1 MTPVPPEARPQPGED
16 SSAEEP
22 GGQGYQAHFYDNV
35 VPAFVE
41 HELER
46 LYQNIMTTVARF
58 DIFNAA
64 PAASTYVERA
74 DGRITTVFLFRRE
87 QRCVNVYNEQ
97 VTLDPDAVGRF
108 ARAVFARYP
117 AVRRISFYAIATDT
131 GAIGYPLQAHECL
144 EDIIL
149 PLPATADAYQD
160 ALGKNTRAAIR
171 RYYSKLRR
179 DFPSFRFDVK
189 AGAAV
194 DEQQIRQV
202 IVFNRARMNA
212 KNQVS
217 YHTERGT
224 EQLMRLVRK
233 YGLVG
238 VATIESQVCAGIICF
253 LIGNSCQM
261 AVVAHDPTYDDYRLG
276 KLCCY
281 LSICDAIE
289 RGASE
294 YHFGWGRFDYKF
306 KMRGQLKPLY
316 RVAVYRSRLSIVRDA
331 RYVSGMAAAAG
342 VRRLRLR
349 LAQAE
354 AGSSAGDRWL
364 TALAGAAR
372 VAKHRLRSG
381 AKAQPLPKPG
391 PPDDK

>member
-1 MTPVPPEARPQPGED
+1 MTHMPPDVRPQPGDD
-16 SSAEEP
+16 SGA
-22 GGQGYQAHFYDNV
+22 GQRGRYEACFYDNA

-41 HELER
+41 VELER
-46 LYQNIMTTVARF
+46 LYQNVMTTLARF
-58 DIFNAA
+58 DIYNAA
-64 PAASTYVERA
+64 PAASTYIERE
-74 DGRITTVFLFRRE
+74 DGRISTVFLFRRE

-108 ARAVFARYP
+108 TRAVFARYP

-131 GAIGYPLQAHECL
+131 GAIGYPLRAHECL
-144 EDIIL
+144 EDIVL
-149 PLPATADAYQD
+149 PLPGSADAYRE
-160 ALGKNTRAAIR
+160 ALGKNTRAAVR
-171 RYYSKLRR
+171 RYHSKLRR
-179 DFPSFRFDVK
+179 DFPSFRFDVT
-189 AGAAV
+189 ASAEV
-194 DEQQIRQV
+194 DEQQLRQV
-202 IVFNRARMNA
+202 IVLNRARMSA

-217 YHTERGT
+217 YHTERST

-233 YGLVG
+233 YGVVG
-238 VATIESQVCAGIICF
+238 VATIDSQVCAGIICF
-253 LIGNSCQM
+253 FIGTSCQM
-261 AVVAHDPTYDDYRLG
+261 AVVAHDPAYDDYRLG

-289 RGASE
+289 RGAAE

-331 RYVSGMAAAAG
+331 RYASTMAAAAG

-354 AGSSAGDRWL
+354 TGTSTSDRL
-364 TALAGAAR
+364 LAALAVTAR
-372 VAKHRLRSG
+372 AAKHRLHGS
-381 AKAQPLPKPG
+381 AKAPPLPNPRPSG
-391 PPDDK
+391 DE